1 MTICDHEL
9 RQIGEDMIRPFDSDN
24 IYSIGYDLTTR
35 RYVREPGKYA
45 DRIVLTPG
53 ESIFVEAKEHIAL
66 PADICARV
74 VLRNSRIRQGLLLTA
89 PVYQPGHHTP
99 VFFRVTNISSQS
111 IALDTVN
118 GIASIMFERLDGAV
132 DEPYSG
138 AFVDETAFVGL
149 GEYKEKLGHDTVDLE
164 ERKIVRHNKQ
174 VGYENTLGI
183 IALVVAVISILNM
196 SISMISR
203 EDSLKMVLAM
213 DLSIIGSVSAIL
225 GIVRHAS
232 FQGKAKESS
241 VLWIVAIVAFAVA
254 VLALLVLP

>member
-9 RQIGEDMIRPFDSDN
+9 RQIGEDMIRPFDPDS

-35 RYVREPGKYA
+35 RYVREPGEYA

-53 ESIFVEAKEHIAL
+53 ESIFVEAAEHIAL

-99 VFFRVTNISSQS
+99 VFFRITNMSSQM
-111 IALDTVN
+111 ITLDTVK
-118 GIASIMFERLDGAV
+118 GMASIMFERLDGAV

-149 GEYKEKLGHDTVDLE
+149 GEYKEKLGPDTVDLE
-164 ERKIVRHNKQ
+164 ERKIDQHNTQ
-174 VGYENTLGI
+174 VGYENTFGI
-183 IALVVAVISILNM
+183 IALVVAMISILNM
-196 SISMISR
+196 SISMIPR
-203 EDSLKMVLAM
+203 EDGLKMLLTTDLA
-213 DLSIIGSVSAIL
+213 IIGSVSAIL
-225 GIVRHAS
+225 GIVSHAS
-232 FQGKAKESS
+232 LQGKAKESS
-241 VLWIVAIVAFAVA
+241 VLWIVAIVAFAAAELVQ
-254 VLALLVLP
+254 LVLP